1 MRRNRVLVLLMGASL
16 VLLMRPG
23 GSVRAQEV
31 VDRIVARVEG
41 DVILLS
47 EVRALSRYQQLA
59 DGNAESDAQILDRL
73 IDQWIVRNEAETA
86 RFPHPTDSE
95 ITLGVERVQSAF
107 ASPEEYLERRKQC
120 GLSDADVRSMVA
132 AQLYLTD
139 YLDSRFRS
147 SVQIEPQQIEEFY
160 RTAVL
165 ARAKARK
172 KTPPTLE
179 ASKEYIQQ
187 ALVQREI
194 NAQTERWLKESHSR
208 LHVEKFL
215 DAGTK

>member
-1 MRRNRVLVLLMGASL
+1 MRPNFAFGLLIAFATVLV
-16 VLLMRPG
+16 RPTEIL
-23 GSVRAQEV
+23 RAQEM

-41 DVILLS
+41 EVILLS
-47 EVRALSRYQQLA
+47 EVRALSNYQQLV
-59 DGNAESDAQILDRL
+59 DGRSESDAQILDRL
-73 IDQWIVRNEAETA
+73 IDQWIVRHEAETA
-86 RFPHPTDSE
+86 RFPHPADAE
-95 ITLGVERVQSAF
+95 IARGVERVQSSF
-107 ASPEEYLERRKQC
+107 ASPEEYGDRRKQC
-120 GLSDADVRSMVA
+120 GLSDADVRNMVA

-147 SVQIEPQQIEEFY
+147 SVQIEPAQVEEFY

-172 KTPPTLE
+172 LTPPTLE

-194 NAQTERWLKESHSR
+194 NEQTERWLKESHSHV
-208 LHVEKFL
+208 HVEKFL
-215 DAGTK
+215 DTSSK

>member
-1 MRRNRVLVLLMGASL
+1 MRRHHHFWLSAALLSAAATGVA
-16 VLLMRPG
+16 
-23 GSVRAQEV
+23 AQEIL
-31 VDRIVARVEG
+31 DRVVARVEG

-47 EVRALSRYQQLA
+47 EMRALGKYQQLV
-59 DGNAESDAQILDRL
+59 DGKAESDAQILDRL

-86 RFPHPTDSE
+86 RFPHPTGAE
-95 ITLGVERVQSAF
+95 ITRGVERVQASF
-107 ASPEEYLERRKQC
+107 ASPEEYARHRKQC

-132 AQLYLTD
+132 SQLYLTE

-147 SVQIEPQQIEEFY
+147 SVQVDPKQIEEFY
-160 RTAVL
+160 QTAVL
-165 ARAKARK
+165 TRAKGRNQ
-172 KTPPTLE
+172 TPPSLE

-194 NAQTERWLKESHSR
+194 NEQTERWLKESHAR

-215 DAGTK
+215 HEGAK

>member
-1 MRRNRVLVLLMGASL
+1 MRGNRVFVLLGA
-16 VLLMRPG
+16 LLMLLLRPAG
-23 GSVRAQEV
+23 GLRAQEV

-47 EVRALSRYQQLA
+47 EVRALSRYQQLV

-95 ITLGVERVQSAF
+95 ITRGVERVQSSF
-107 ASPEEYLERRKQC
+107 ASPEEYVEHRKQC
-120 GLSDADVRSMVA
+120 DLSDADVRSLVA

-147 SVQIEPQQIEEFY
+147 SVQIDPKQIEEFY
-160 RTAVL
+160 RTAVV

-172 KTPPTLE
+172 QKPPTLE
-179 ASKEYIQQ
+179 ASQEYIQQ

-194 NAQTERWLKESHSR
+194 NEQTERWLKESHSR
-208 LHVEKFL
+208 LHVEKLL
-215 DAGTK
+215 DAGSK